1 MFDLYYFLQQVA
13 GQDKVFDGKF
23 QILPIL
29 NLIDLAI
36 ASQLHTG
43 ELKDPVFTDE
53 NTRDLDLRKL
63 LPYIGFEP
71 QDRAKYNDNKRV
83 LILAKFR
90 YFEALVQCKVG
101 AS

>member
-1 MFDLYYFLQQVA
+1 MTFPLTLSTFICQFFETPIEDMFDLYYFLQQVA

-63 LPYIGFEP
+63 LPYIGPKP
-71 QDRAKYNDNKRV
+71 QNSG
-83 LILAKFR
+83 I
-90 YFEALVQCKVG
+90 
-101 AS
+101 